1 MGVGRP
7 RDGQPHLV
15 PSSWDPS
22 GYVTGRLWTR
32 CSDSTNKSTWR
43 ESPWLPLPPL
53 ALPHHPPQVPP
64 ASAVASISQDGSDLP
79 HTLGLNL
86 RTITVTLPRAG
97 LLRSYI
103 LWKCHTIQEWLN
115 EIGVQSISGVTT
127 NEGKVKENR
136 PDRGIVMLNWTPYLG
151 ICQVTQTFSFFIR
164 ETERYVIFHHVQWTC
179 L

>member
-1 MGVGRP
+1 MGVDRP

-32 CSDSTNKSTWR
+32 VLTAPISRHEGKALDC
-43 ESPWLPLPPL
+43 PCPHLPCLITLHRCLPRQ
-53 ALPHHPPQVPP
+53 H
-64 ASAVASISQDGSDLP
+64 GSDLP

-127 NEGKVKENR
+127 NERKVKKNR
-136 PDRGIVMLNWTPYLG
+136 PDRGNVMLNWAPYLG
-151 ICQVTQTFSFFIR
+151 ICQVTQKFSFVIR
-164 ETERYVIFHHVQWTC
+164 ETERCVIFHHIQWAC
-179 L
+179 F

>member
-22 GYVTGRLWTR
+22 GYVTGQLWPP

-43 ESPWLPLPPL
+43 ESPWLALPPL
-53 ALPHHPPQVPP
+53 ALPHYPPQVPP
-64 ASAVASISQDGSDLP
+64 VSAAASISQDGSDLP

-86 RTITVTLPRAG
+86 RTITVTIPRAR
-97 LLRSYI
+97 LLRYYI
-103 LWKCHTIQEWLN
+103 SWKCHTIQEWLN
-115 EIGVQSISGVTT
+115 EIGVQSISSVTT
-127 NEGKVKENR
+127 NERKVNENR
-136 PDRGIVMLNWTPYLG
+136 PDRGIVISNRTPYLG
-151 ICQVTQTFSFFIR
+151 ICQVTQTFSLVIR
-164 ETERYVIFHHVQWTC
+164 EIERCVIFHHIQRTR